1 MGYVL
6 KAVLSSAQHPEYAD
20 KQELEESIIRRH
32 YGTIVMD
39 SEQPQGGG
47 TSAGG
52 MAQGI
57 QAAPDSRKTVFRP

>member
-1 MGYVL
+1 
-6 KAVLSSAQHPEYAD
+6 
-20 KQELEESIIRRH
+20 
-32 YGTIVMD
+32 MD